1 MNVNRTFCSKQTPHP
16 EKKEKIDSQ
25 LTISLPNVTLN
36 EVYGMSPFQTLK
48 QLHLN
53 SIKMSCSVKTLDKHE
68 SSTSKN
74 NFCHFGQSS
83 ILDNVSAPKNFKES
97 GRGVKK
103 KKRTES
109 EVVPAT
115 IVCTCY
121 DHLMV
126 PLQTQWNI
134 ERVPCKWSQ
143 HTSFCTIKK
152 GRKALYVIL
161 SRDDLAALA
170 NNCVW
175 SKRSKG

>member
-1 MNVNRTFCSKQTPHP
+1 MATRNIEKLSQRHIRLKVFIECQSMNVNRTFCSKQTPHP

-36 EVYGMSPFQTLK
+36 EGYGMSPFQKLK
-48 QLHLN
+48 QPHLN
-53 SIKMSCSVKTLDKHE
+53 SIKMSCGVKTLDKHE
-68 SSTSKN
+68 SSTSRN

-83 ILDNVSAPKNFKES
+83 ILDNVSAPKNFEES

-109 EVVPAT
+109 VVVSAK

-126 PLQTQWNI
+126 PLLTQ
-134 ERVPCKWSQ
+134 
-143 HTSFCTIKK
+143 
-152 GRKALYVIL
+152 
-161 SRDDLAALA
+161 
-170 NNCVW
+170 
-175 SKRSKG
+175 